1 MNIAVVR
8 PIVVLA
14 MVTACWSQVPA
25 AMAAK
30 GGHHAAGKPSSSAGL
45 TVGKDG
51 RTTVFSR
58 TESDLTSGSVSVLEI
73 VDEYDSLGLLVHE
86 TRTESLDGV
95 VTFTEE
101 TAYSYGQAHRISR
114 AVIVTDPDGAGPL
127 PPSTRV
133 DTLTRNNRHELTSIV
148 TSIDEDSDGVID
160 RTSTE
165 TRGFDQRGRV
175 IATRVEDSGTVTTT
189 AVTYDP
195 HGNVTSST
203 TDVDDLSTPQSP
215 DFRDAS
221 TATFSGPHDLIDRQT
236 DQQFTFDAVGDAQ
249 LQSSD
254 TTTFSRTNRGS
265 LTGSV
270 EMLDSDGDGHVDLTA
285 ISTATYDNQD
295 NILATGT
302 TVHDGADVYEARQV
316 YTNDKAG
323 NPVEIVATETLNGA
337 LLDSSDSVATYDRFG
352 RMVRSVE
359 SRDTDGDGNVDT
371 IETFVPTYDSKD
383 RIVHVVDTVTDGAGV
398 LLFSRTSTTVYGKS
412 TSTDTDEY
420 DDNGDGTIDRR
431 VVTVIPL

>member
-1 MNIAVVR
+1 
-8 PIVVLA
+8 
-14 MVTACWSQVPA
+14 
-25 AMAAK
+25 
-30 GGHHAAGKPSSSAGL
+30 
-45 TVGKDG
+45 VGKDG

-58 TESDLTSGSVSVLEI
+58 TESDLTSRSVSVLEI

-101 TAYSYGQAHRISR
+101 MAYSYGQAHRISK

-133 DTLTRNNRHELTSIV
+133 DTLTRNNRHKLTSIV
-148 TSIDEDSDGVID
+148 TTIDEDSDGVID
-160 RTSTE
+160 STPSQ
-165 TRGFDQRGRV
+165 TGFDQRGRV
-175 IATRVEDSGTVTTT
+175 SATRVEDSGTVTTT

-215 DFRDAS
+215 DFRDA
-221 TATFSGPHDLIDRQT
+221 
-236 DQQFTFDAVGDAQ
+236 Q

-285 ISTATYDNQD
+285 VSTATYDTQD
-295 NILATGT
+295 NILTTGT

-337 LLDSSDSVATYDRFG
+337 LLDSSDSVATYDTFG

-359 SRDTDGDGNVDT
+359 SRDIDGDGNVDT
-371 IETFVPTYDSKD
+371 IETFVPT
-383 RIVHVVDTVTDGAGV
+383 
-398 LLFSRTSTTVYGKS
+398 
-412 TSTDTDEY
+412 
-420 DDNGDGTIDRR
+420 
-431 VVTVIPL
+431 